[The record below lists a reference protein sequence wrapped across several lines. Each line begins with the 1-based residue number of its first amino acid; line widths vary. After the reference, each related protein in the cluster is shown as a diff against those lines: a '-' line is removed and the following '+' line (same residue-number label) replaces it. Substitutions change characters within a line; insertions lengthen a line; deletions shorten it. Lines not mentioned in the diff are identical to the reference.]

1 VTDKSITVYKDLQ
14 SAPLADGIPVEVAVL
29 CDDPEIGPT
38 AVIIRF
44 PAGYLS

>member
-1 VTDKSITVYKDLQ
+1 MTAYKDLQ

-29 CDDPEIGPT
+29 WDDPEIGPA
-38 AVIIRF
+38 AVMIRF